1 MWFQINNIN
10 LMKHWYI
17 TSAYSKK
24 NGTGSDFYL
33 DSIEFFEQEGFNT
46 FNTLKKGH
54 MFMFF
59 FELYLLFTMPKNV
72 KIFTTVVGFPRQ
84 LLVLNGFSNRF
95 RFKLFTLFKRLKKWE
110 YYIIPI
116 DLPLKQY
123 DFRLSQK
130 FISNQ
135 EAIEKILFSSCDGF
149 LCCGSEMSK
158 HFKNNYP
165 SAKIVQFN
173 MYDQIL
179 PKFNKVL
186 EPNDNEIKKIA
197 VIGNLSR
204 MLGKLDLLPKHKN
217 IQYHFLGPEGK
228 IVDSYGRADFFYHG
242 NLPELEFIT
251 KLSSFDFGLILYSS
265 DVDNYFSNVIA
276 GKFTSYVYAGL
287 PIICFDVY
295 TSMSELTNR
304 LDIGV
309 IIKDVDDIVSI
320 LNYDSNK
327 VNEWKN
333 NIIKEQIKIRDGQH
347 YKKAVSEMLNKNVR

>member
-1 MWFQINNIN
+1 
-10 LMKHWYI
+10 MKHWYI
-17 TSAYSKK
+17 TSAYNSK

-33 DSIEFFEQEGFNT
+33 DSIEFFKQQEFNT

-54 MFMFF
+54 ILMFF
-59 FELYLLFTMPKNV
+59 FELYLLFRMPKKA

-84 LLVLNGFSNRF
+84 LIVLNGFGNRF
-95 RFKLFTLFKRLKKWE
+95 RFKLFSFFKRLKGWE

-123 DFRLSQK
+123 DFRLSKK
-130 FISNQ
+130 FIETQ

-158 HFKNNYP
+158 YFKNNYP

-179 PKFNKVL
+179 PKYEKFT
-186 EPNDNEIKKIA
+186 ETNDNQIKKIA
-197 VIGNLSR
+197 LIGNLSR

-217 IQYHFLGPEGK
+217 IQYHFLGPEGE
-228 IVDSYGRADFFYHG
+228 IVNSYGRDDFFYHG
-242 NLPELEFIT
+242 NLPELEFIS

-276 GKFTSYVYAGL
+276 GKFTSYVYASL
-287 PIICFDVY
+287 PIICFDAY
-295 TSMSELTNR
+295 TSMCELTNR
-304 LDIGV
+304 LDIGN
-309 IIKDVDDIVSI
+309 IIEDIDDIVSI
-320 LNYDSNK
+320 LDFDRKK

-333 NIIKEQIKIRDGQH
+333 NIIKEQIKIREGQH
-347 YKKAVSEMLNKNVR
+347 YKDAVSEMLNKKVR